1 MFQYAKM
8 QCKEVMT
15 MEELVLVKPNK
26 EYTDEIM
33 GYKNEFLAKGDS
45 MDGCGSLRRCT
56 NASEYLDVCKSYES
70 KETLPIG
77 KVVATQFLYVRK
89 SDMRI
94 VGMIQVRHYF
104 NEYLEKYAGH
114 IGYSVRPSERRKGYA
129 KSMLKEALKFC
140 KEIGLER
147 VMVTCEESNIGSE
160 KTILA
165 NGGVFEYTIHQPEE
179 NINLKRYWIDLK
191 ES

>member
-77 KVVATQFLYVRK
+77 KVVATQFFYVRK
-89 SDMRI
+89 SDNKI